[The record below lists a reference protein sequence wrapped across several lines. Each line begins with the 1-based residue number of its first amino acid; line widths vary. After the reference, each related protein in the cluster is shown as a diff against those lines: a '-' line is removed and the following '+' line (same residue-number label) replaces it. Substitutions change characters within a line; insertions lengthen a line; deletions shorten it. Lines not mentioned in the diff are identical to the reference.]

1 MGSRASNVRVPN
13 ERDDANTTKVEVQF
27 PAGFL
32 SASYEPTPGWTVAVK
47 NAKLAKPVEEFG
59 EKKTERVDTVTF
71 STSGKGIAPGQ
82 FQDFGLSLKMPDKP
96 STLTFKA
103 LQTYSN
109 GEVVRWIG
117 PPDADEPAPQV
128 KLTAAN
134 AEGEAA
140 HAGDEAANVD
150 VDVDEDDGDTLAVI
164 ALIVGGL
171 GLLAG
176 AAGSHHS
183 AAAHRVTH
191 GSAVRRGRA
200 AARPLAAVLAV
211 LGIHARGS
219 RRARSRMPC

>member
-1 MGSRASNVRVPN
+1 MRRSITLAALLAAAAAAVAPAAQAHVTLQPAEVPAGGFTRLNVRVPN

-27 PAGFL
+27 PADFL

-47 NAKLAKPVEEFG
+47 NTKLAKPVEEFG
-59 EKKTERVDTVTF
+59 ERKTERVDTVTF

-117 PPDADEPAPQV
+117 TPDADEPAPQV
-128 KLTAAN
+128 KLTAAKT
-134 AEGEAA
+134 EGD
-140 HAGDEAANVD
+140 AGAKVD
-150 VDVDEDDGDTLAVI
+150 VDVDDDDGNTLAVI
-164 ALIVGGL
+164 ALIAGAL

-176 AAGSHHS
+176 GAALIT
-183 AAAHRVTH
+183 A
-191 GSAVRRGRA
+191 RRRA
-200 AARPLAAVLAV
+200 A
-211 LGIHARGS
+211 
-219 RRARSRMPC
+219 